1 MLLLLFAYHTA
12 IKVGLSMREYTVPEG
27 TNGTA
32 CLETFGQIQRS
43 FNITFTIES
52 LTNILRGRPDIQ
64 PRIDA
69 CMYMHKYMH
78 INNKAYANVIV
89 VALSQCYKCTLHT
102 LLRNHL

>member
-1 MLLLLFAYHTA
+1 MTLLLLFAYHTA

-69 CMYMHKYMH
+69 CMYMH
-78 INNKAYANVIV
+78 ISTCI
-89 VALSQCYKCTLHT
+89 
-102 LLRNHL
+102 